1 MEIKPL
7 NSNPPNGD
15 RQRRNEDRIARLMQV
30 SEEAVAE
37 SQQILDRVDN
47 GLITEEERM
56 IYDPEVN
63 GMIQYGSN
71 GVIRGSQAPE
81 SAPVNYN
88 QQPQNGY
95 YDAQRIS
102 VDNQM
107 YNMYHQQPQQP
118 IYYQQPR
125 PQYNYN
131 GYYNQTIP
139 RAPIYNNHQGYY
151 NPYNQMQYNPYQQQY
166 IPMRFNNP
174 YGLDPRD
181 YDSEEEMNKEFEK
194 LETKRRKHCESDVAL
209 AMFFRDFSEQA
220 GAEFAESR
228 EEYYN
233 KIQDAYGYKTF
244 EEMEEE
250 KNRKAKEYR
259 EQMMKN
265 GKTSRYDERGFRE
278 FKCGL
283 VVALHEEDENGNE
296 NVRVMSKPVNPETG
310 YRTTLI
316 SRNDDEVLN
325 FNSQHFWDPYIKRDN
340 YIANFYGAIN
350 NRVKEYSKKYDSYT
364 WEELTG
370 PEAKMSDYYYD
381 IVVKEDSNKI
391 RAQMMK
397 GRWSNGTSYL
407 NNFWN
412 SGTSTAINLNNMSNT
427 FRTDYELAKQ
437 IHCANLSKTPE
448 EIELDQRLMNSLTKD
463 YDKKRAIF
471 VNKMLAGRS
480 RCNMAA
486 GASQKEVIAAPN
498 INDIMDAEAA
508 SYLAELDEQ
517 EKRKQEEKYQALMRQ
532 DNLDPTGGHIVSKK
546 EIMNPGT
553 IPGTNVPIQK
563 RTVYTGVMTDEEARR
578 EFDDGGGIE
587 LTYDVNGNLISSSSP
602 NDVPF

>member
-7 NSNPPNGD
+7 NSNPPNRD
-15 RQRRNEDRIARLMQV
+15 RRNEDRIARLMQV
-30 SEEAVAE
+30 SEEAAVE

-56 IYDPEVN
+56 IYDPEMN
-63 GMIQYGSN
+63 GMIQYGSK
-71 GVIRGSQAPE
+71 GVIKGSQAPQPT
-81 SAPVNYN
+81 PVNYN

-118 IYYQQPR
+118 IYYQQPI

-131 GYYNQTIP
+131 GYYNQMAP
-139 RAPIYNNHQGYY
+139 RTPIYNNQQGYY
-151 NPYNQMQYNPYQQQY
+151 NPYNQMQYNQQQY
-166 IPMRFNNP
+166 TPMRFNNP

-194 LETKRRKHCESDVAL
+194 LETKRRKHCESNVAL

-250 KNRKAKEYR
+250 KTRKAKEHR

-265 GKTSRYDERGFRE
+265 GRTSRYDERGFRE

-316 SRNDDEVLN
+316 SRNDDEVIN

-546 EIMNPGT
+546 EIMNPGI
-553 IPGTNVPIQK
+553 IPGTNVPIKK

-587 LTYDVNGNLISSSSP
+587 LTYDLKGNLISSSSP

>member
-7 NSNPPNGD
+7 GANPPNED
-15 RQRRNEDRIARLMQV
+15 RRRRNQERIANLMKV
-30 SEEAVAE
+30 SEESVAE
-37 SQQILDRVDN
+37 TQQILDRVDN

-56 IYDPEVN
+56 IYDPELN

-81 SAPVNYN
+81 PTPVNYN

-95 YDAQRIS
+95 NDVQRIS

-107 YNMYHQQPQQP
+107 YNMYHQQQQP
-118 IYYQQPR
+118 IYYQQPQ

-131 GYYNQTIP
+131 GYYNQTVP
-139 RAPIYNNHQGYY
+139 RAPIYNNQRYY
-151 NPYNQMQYNPYQQQY
+151 NPYNQAQYNPYQQQY
-166 IPMRFNNP
+166 NPVRFNNP

-194 LETKRRKHCESDVAL
+194 LEDKRRRQCDTNVGL

-228 EEYYN
+228 EEYLN
-233 KIQDAYGYKTF
+233 KVQEAYGYKTF

-250 KNRKAKEYR
+250 RTRKSKEHR
-259 EQMMKN
+259 EQMIKEN
-265 GKTSRYDERGFRE
+265 RRTSRYDERGFRE

-283 VVALHEEDENGNE
+283 VVALHEEDKNGNE
-296 NVRVMSKPVNPETG
+296 TVRVMSKPVNPETG
-310 YRTTLI
+310 YRTILI

-325 FNSQHFWDPYIKRDN
+325 FSSQHFWDPYIKRDN
-340 YIANFYGAIN
+340 YINNFYRAIN
-350 NRVKEYSKKYDSYT
+350 NRVNEYKKKYDSYT

-397 GRWSNGTSYL
+397 GRWSNGSSYL

-412 SGTSTAINLNNMSNT
+412 SGTSTAINMNNMSNA
-427 FRTDYELAKQ
+427 FRTDYEIAKQ

-448 EIELDQRLMNSLTKD
+448 EIELDQRLMNSLTRD
-463 YDKKRAIF
+463 YDQKRAIF
-471 VNKMLAGRS
+471 VSKMKAGRS
-480 RCNMAA
+480 RCDMAA
-486 GASQKEVIAAPN
+486 GARQTEVIAAPN
-498 INDIMDAEAA
+498 INDIMEAEAA
-508 SYLAELDEQ
+508 SYLTELDEQ
-517 EKRKQEEKYQALMRQ
+517 EKRKQEEKYQNLMKQ
-532 DNLDPTGGHIVSKK
+532 DNLDPTGGHIISKK
-546 EIMNPGT
+546 EIMNPGN

-563 RTVYTGVMTDEEARR
+563 RTIYSGVMTDEEARR
-578 EFDDGGGIE
+578 EFDDSGGIE
-587 LTYDVNGNLISSSSP
+587 LTYDLNGNLISSSL

>member
-1 MEIKPL
+1 
-7 NSNPPNGD
+7 
-15 RQRRNEDRIARLMQV
+15 
-30 SEEAVAE
+30 
-37 SQQILDRVDN
+37 
-47 GLITEEERM
+47 
-56 IYDPEVN
+56 
-63 GMIQYGSN
+63 
-71 GVIRGSQAPE
+71 
-81 SAPVNYN
+81 
-88 QQPQNGY
+88 
-95 YDAQRIS
+95 
-102 VDNQM
+102 M

-166 IPMRFNNP
+166 TPMRFNNP

-250 KNRKAKEYR
+250 KNRKAKEHR

-265 GKTSRYDERGFRE
+265 GRTSRYDERGFRE

-370 PEAKMSDYYYD
+370 PEAKMTDYYYD

-546 EIMNPGT
+546 EIMNPGV

-587 LTYDVNGNLISSSSP
+587 LTYDLKGNLISSSSP

>member
-7 NSNPPNGD
+7 NSNPPNRD
-15 RQRRNEDRIARLMQV
+15 RRNEDRIARLMRV
-30 SEEAVAE
+30 SEEAAVE

-56 IYDPEVN
+56 IYDPEMN

-71 GVIRGSQAPE
+71 GVIRGSQAPQPT
-81 SAPVNYN
+81 PVNYN

-118 IYYQQPR
+118 IYYQQPI

-131 GYYNQTIP
+131 GYYNQMTP
-139 RAPIYNNHQGYY
+139 RAPIYNNQQGYY
-151 NPYNQMQYNPYQQQY
+151 NPYNQMQYNHYQQQY
-166 IPMRFNNP
+166 TPMRFNNP

-194 LETKRRKHCESDVAL
+194 LETKRRKHCESNVAL

-250 KNRKAKEYR
+250 KTRKAKEHR

-265 GKTSRYDERGFRE
+265 GRTSRYDERGFRE

-546 EIMNPGT
+546 EIMNPG
-553 IPGTNVPIQK
+553 IISGTNVPIQK

-587 LTYDVNGNLISSSSP
+587 LTYDLKGNLISSSSP

>member
-7 NSNPPNGD
+7 NSNPPNED
-15 RQRRNEDRIARLMQV
+15 RQRRNEERIARLMQV
-30 SEEAVAE
+30 SEEAVVE
-37 SQQILDRVDN
+37 SQQILDRIDN

-56 IYDPEVN
+56 IYDPEMN

-71 GVIRGSQAPE
+71 GVIKGSQVSE
-81 SAPVNYN
+81 STPINYQ
-88 QQPQNGY
+88 QQPQNSY

-118 IYYQQPR
+118 IYYQQPQ

-131 GYYNQTIP
+131 GYYNQTMP

-151 NPYNQMQYNPYQQQY
+151 SPYNQMQYNSYQQQY
-166 IPMRFNNP
+166 TPMRFNNP

-194 LETKRRKHCESDVAL
+194 LENKRRKHCESDVAL

-259 EQMMKN
+259 EQMMMNKP
-265 GKTSRYDERGFRE
+265 SRYDERGFRE

-310 YRTTLI
+310 YKTILI

-350 NRVKEYSKKYDSYT
+350 NRVKEYKQKYDSYT

-370 PEAKMSDYYYD
+370 PDAKMSDYYYD

-397 GRWSNGTSYL
+397 GRWTNGTSYL

-412 SGTSTAINLNNMSNT
+412 SGTSTAINLNNMSNA

-448 EIELDQRLMNSLTKD
+448 EIELDQRIMNSLTRD

-471 VNKMLAGRS
+471 VNKMIEGRS

-498 INDIMDAEAA
+498 INEIMDEEAA

-517 EKRKQEEKYQALMRQ
+517 ERRKQDEKYQAFLRQ
-532 DNLDPTGGHIVSKK
+532 DNLDPTGGYIVSKK
-546 EIMNPGT
+546 EIKNPGN
-553 IPGTNVPIQK
+553 IPGTNIPIQK
-563 RTVYTGVMTDEEARR
+563 RTIYSGVMTDEEAKR

-587 LTYDVNGNLISSSSP
+587 LTYDLNGNLISSTSSS
-602 NDVPF
+602 NNVSF